1 MMSRTWRSLA
11 AGFALAMAMPF
22 VAACDSG
29 EAGTQP
35 TTATAQPITVEVN
48 QSRDQY
54 GKQAIEIQLTNTT
67 DAPLTV
73 TSARLHS
80 PLFEGDISWQP
91 SAGSLELPPRQ
102 PKSLPADL
110 PPASCGRSEGES
122 LELEATVGYA
132 APGKDP
138 VEENTSVSDPFG
150 VLARNAGELCI
161 AAEAAAVATIVLD
174 PRLEVAADGRTAV
187 VRLIITPATPGTD
200 AQSLTIEAID
210 ETTLLAQS
218 PTAPWPG
225 NVLLGTAKQELPLT
239 IRPARCDPHAVAEDK
254 VGTLLPLR
262 IKVGERQ
269 GLLKIAAPDELRG
282 RIYDFVTTSCASNG
296 PNRG

>member
-1 MMSRTWRSLA
+1 MMSRRWHSFAVGMA
-11 AGFALAMAMPF
+11 AVTLTL
-22 VAACDSG
+22 VAGCGSG
-29 EAGTQP
+29 VPVSEP
-35 TTATAQPITVEVN
+35 TSGSSRPVTVEVN

-54 GKQAIEIQLTNTT
+54 GKQAIQIQLTNTT
-67 DAPLTV
+67 DTPLTI
-73 TSARLHS
+73 TEARLRS
-80 PLFEGDISWQP
+80 TLFEGDISWEP

-102 PKSLPADL
+102 PKSLPAAL
-110 PPASCGRSEGES
+110 PAATCKTSADDSTELKASITYS
-122 LELEATVGYA
+122 

-138 VEENTSVSDPFG
+138 VVENTSASDPFG
-150 VLARNAGELCI
+150 VLPRNADELCI

-174 PRLEVAADGRTAV
+174 PGLEVAADGRTAV

-200 AQSLTIEAID
+200 AQSLTIEGID

-218 PTAPWPG
+218 PAAPWPR

-262 IKVGERQ
+262 VAIGERI
-269 GLLKIAAPDELRG
+269 GVLKIAAPNGLRG
-282 RIYDFVTTSCASNG
+282 RIYDFVTAACAG
-296 PNRG
+296 